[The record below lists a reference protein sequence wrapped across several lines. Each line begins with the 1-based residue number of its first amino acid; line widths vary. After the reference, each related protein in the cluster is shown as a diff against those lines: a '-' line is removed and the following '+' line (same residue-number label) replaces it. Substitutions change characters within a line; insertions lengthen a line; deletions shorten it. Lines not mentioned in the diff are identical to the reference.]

1 MPLILNSM
9 TVRLVFGGLLL
20 AMMPAAWAVSCRVQC
35 LDSSCK
41 VERDSKTTDVSAARS
56 TELLPCEGHSGKE
69 GRMGLWYIRDNL
81 VVAKIL
87 NMGSL
92 TTPLIADA
100 TSSCTESMAK
110 CLTAVQRTKVP
121 GISPMGQAQ
130 EGPQGSGAGVG
141 LPFDDV
147 WQPETGMQWQAWAP
161 ANGDGELTVID
172 LSTQSPIAKVAVR
185 AGRAQLPPNALRE
198 GQRYQY
204 HWVTAAGTVNG
215 SFTAARA
222 GTVQRAE
229 RAVAAALAD
238 EAVQPKVPEMIRV
251 QKWAAAGLRW
261 DAQRLLEQKSEENPR

>member
-1 MPLILNSM
+1 MTLNSM
-9 TVRLVFGGLLL
+9 AVRIVFGGLLL
-20 AMMPAAWAVSCRVQC
+20 LTMPMAWAVSCRVQC
-35 LDSSCK
+35 LDGSCK
-41 VERDSKTTDVSAARS
+41 VERDRKLTDVSSKSS
-56 TELLPCEGHSGKE
+56 TELLPCEGHVNKE
-69 GRMGLWYIRDNL
+69 GSIGLWYIRDNL
-81 VVAKIL
+81 VVAKML
-87 NMGSL
+87 KVGEF
-92 TTPLIADA
+92 TTPLVADA
-100 TSSCTESMAK
+100 MLSCTDSMAK

-130 EGPQGSGAGVG
+130 DGPAGSGAGVG

-147 WQPETGMQWQAWAP
+147 WQPETGMQLRAWAP

-172 LSTQSPIAKVAVR
+172 LSTQSAIAKVPVR

-204 HWVTAAGTVNG
+204 QWVTATGTVNG

-229 RAVAAALAD
+229 RAVAAALVD

-261 DAQRLLEQKSEENPR
+261 DAQRLLEQKTEETPR